1 MSEGKKMHWREP
13 LLERENDE
21 GDFAILATTPGIIPF
36 SVAQDPSVI
45 PSK

>member
-1 MSEGKKMHWREP
+1 MPEEKKWVEA
-13 LLERENDE
+13 LLERENNE
-21 GDFAILATTPGIIPF
+21 GDFAILTTTPGIIPF

>member
-1 MSEGKKMHWREP
+1 MSEGKKKNLSEP

-21 GDFAILATTPGIIPF
+21 GDFAILAATPGIIPF